1 MSKKERKDISIIL
14 CLYVDMACKYTGM
27 RVYICANV
35 YTPEYMCACRGLR
48 LTLSTFLDCFLVYIS
63 K

>member
-1 MSKKERKDISIIL
+1 MSKKERKDIPIIL
-14 CLYVDMACKYTGM
+14 CLYVYMACMYTGM
-27 RVYICANV
+27 HVYICANV
-35 YTPEYMCACRGLR
+35 CTLEYVCACRGLR